1 MKMKKHEKIFKT
13 GKSPLLLTDY
23 IKLCA
28 PILLFPL
35 LYLPYKLWWIRG
47 FAMLTER
54 MLHGDMANPMRIL
67 FTGNNTI
74 LLFWCVVTAAVMLL
88 SLVISVIRIRPWYII
103 PLYLAVMFS
112 MCGIFSMSFYTLI
125 VR

>member
-1 MKMKKHEKIFKT
+1 MRRYEKIFTT
-13 GKSPLLLTDY
+13 GKRSLLLTDY
-23 IKLCA
+23 IKLST

-54 MLHGDMANPMRIL
+54 ILHGEMANPMRIL
-67 FTGNNTI
+67 FMGNNTI
-74 LLFWCVVTAAVMLL
+74 LLFWCVVTAVVMLL
-88 SLVISVIRIRPWYII
+88 SLVISILRIRPWYII

-112 MCGIFSMSFYTLI
+112 MCGIFSLSFYTLI